1 MKPDIE
7 QEGLVYCYCRQ
18 EFSAQG
24 YQIRNVQ
31 FEGGEYLCRD
41 WLTQYHV
48 LNAAIFGITFFIAID
63 NGLLRIVLREL
74 AVYEGKHTST
84 QRLAASGRKMWI
96 VMFVNT
102 ALVLL
107 LINQKLDDSS
117 RLSEVF
123 TLPEQSPVLQGDYND
138 FLF

>member
-1 MKPDIE
+1 M
-7 QEGLVYCYCRQ
+7 
-18 EFSAQG
+18 
-24 YQIRNVQ
+24 Q

-41 WLTQYHV
+41 WLTQFHV

-63 NGLLRIVLREL
+63 NGLLRIMLREL
-74 AVYEGKHTST
+74 AAYEGKHTST

-123 TLPEQSPVLQGDYND
+123 TLPEQSPVL
-138 FLF
+138 